1 MLGIISEN
9 ENYKE
14 MNPTE
19 LKFILLPFMMGN
31 LWQLSRADSRET
43 VCHFSKVYFRDYL
56 KRCFNY
62 EIINKLTPD
71 DDEEKEDG
79 SGDGV
84 KKQVATTSRPPPKM
98 NSDDLRAM
106 KVQRFKEAKA
116 LDEMISPYLHSHLV
130 IFNYY

>member
-1 MLGIISEN
+1 VLGIISDN

-14 MNPTE
+14 MNPSE

-31 LWQLSRADSRET
+31 LWQLSRADSREN
-43 VCHFSKVYFRDYL
+43 VCHFSTVYFRDYL

-62 EIINKLTPD
+62 EIINKLPPAD
-71 DDEEKEDG
+71 EEEEKEDG

-84 KKQVATTSRPPPKM
+84 KRQTVAARPPPKM

-116 LDEMISPYLHSHLV
+116 LDEMINPYLHSHLV
-130 IFNYY
+130 ICEL

>member
-1 MLGIISEN
+1 MSVLGIISEN

-14 MNPTE
+14 MNPSE

-31 LWQLSRADSRET
+31 LWQLSRADSREN

-62 EIINKLTPD
+62 EIINKLPP
-71 DDEEKEDG
+71 DEEEQEDG

-84 KKQVATTSRPPPKM
+84 KSKAAARPPPKL

-116 LDEMISPYLHSHLV
+116 LDEKINPFLHSHLV
-130 IFNYY
+130 IS